1 MERHNEMLRKPIV
14 TDNLLLALVGIEGWY
29 DLIKRFHGRKFDF
42 TFQINA
48 FTDSTPQFVESKSQF
63 ETILVIHVFATAL
76 CAFLLDYPTVVA

>member
-1 MERHNEMLRKPIV
+1 MERHNEMFRKPIV

-48 FTDSTPQFVESKSQF
+48 FMDSTPQFVESKSQF